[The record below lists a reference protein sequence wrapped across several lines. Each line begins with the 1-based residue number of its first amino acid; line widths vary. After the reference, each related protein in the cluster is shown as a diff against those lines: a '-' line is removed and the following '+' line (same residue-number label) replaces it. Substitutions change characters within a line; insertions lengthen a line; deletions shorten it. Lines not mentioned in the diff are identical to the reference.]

1 MNTRRR
7 PLIISGMTL
16 LAVPGTV
23 FSQAPGKVRRIG
35 FLWGSSKAASE
46 ESGAA
51 QAFVEGMREAG
62 YREQADY
69 VVESRYAGGDYS
81 ELAAIAQE
89 LVRNNYDVIVT
100 TGAAA
105 TQAVQKSTATTPVV
119 FAIVNDA
126 TGFVK
131 SLARPGG
138 NLTGL
143 TRNTA
148 EISPKHLE
156 FLRIVVPKLSRV
168 GLLVNPGNPSHASIR
183 NAVEEA
189 GHAIGVTVVGLDAR
203 NLEEITRAFGRAR
216 ELRFEAVIVPVDQLF
231 IGHKREIAMLALKGR
246 LPSMYAT
253 PDDVREGGLMS
264 YGPVYAEFFRQAARY
279 VDRIFNGM
287 KPADLPVEQP
297 TKYELAI
304 NLKTAK
310 ALGLTIP
317 QSLLLRADEVIQ

>member
-1 MNTRRR
+1 MTMRRR
-7 PLIISGMTL
+7 SLIISGMTL
-16 LAVPGTV
+16 LAPPGTI
-23 FSQAPGKVRRIG
+23 FAQATGKARRVG

-51 QAFVEGMREAG
+51 QAFAEGMRDAG

-69 VVESRYAGGDYS
+69 VVESRYASGQYS
-81 ELAAIAQE
+81 ELEAIAQE
-89 LVRNNYDVIVT
+89 VVRNNYDVIVT

-105 TQAVQKSTATTPVV
+105 TQAVQKLTATTPVV

-131 SLARPGG
+131 SLSRPGG

-156 FLRIVVPKLSRV
+156 FLRIVSPKLNRV
-168 GLLVNPGNPSHASIR
+168 GLLINPGNPSHATVR

-189 GHAIGVTVVGLDAR
+189 GHAIGVAVVELDAH
-203 NLEEITRAFGRAR
+203 NLEEITRAFGSAR

-231 IGHKREIAMLALKGR
+231 IGYKREIAMLALKGR
-246 LPSMYAT
+246 LPTMYAT
-253 PDDVREGGLMS
+253 PDDVREGGLIS
-264 YGPVYAEFFRQAARY
+264 YGPVYREFFRQAARY
-279 VDRIFNGM
+279 VDRILKGM
-287 KPADLPVEQP
+287 RPADLPVEQP

-304 NLKTAK
+304 NMKTAK
-310 ALGLTIP
+310 ALGIAIP
-317 QSLLLRADEVIQ
+317 QSLLLRADEVVQ

>member
-1 MNTRRR
+1 MTLRRR
-7 PLIISGMTL
+7 PWIIAGMSL
-16 LAVPGTV
+16 LVAPGAVN
-23 FSQAPGKVRRIG
+23 SQASGKPRRVG

-51 QAFVEGMREAG
+51 QAFADGMREAG
-62 YREQADY
+62 HREPTTY
-69 VVESRYAGGDYS
+69 VVESRYAGGQYA
-81 ELAAIAQE
+81 ELEAMAQE
-89 LVRNNYDVIVT
+89 LVRSNPDVIVT

-105 TQAVQKSTATTPVV
+105 TQAVQRLTTTTPVV

-131 SLARPGG
+131 SLAHPGG

-156 FLRIVVPKLSRV
+156 FLRIVLPRLSRI
-168 GLLVNPGNPSHASIR
+168 GLLTNPGNPSHANVRES
-183 NAVEEA
+183 VERA
-189 GHAIGVTVVGLDAR
+189 GHAIGVTVVGLEAR
-203 NLEEITRAFGRAR
+203 NADEIARAFGSAR
-216 ELRFEAVIVPVDQLF
+216 DLRLEAIIVPVDQLF
-231 IGHKREIAMLALKGR
+231 IGSKREIAMLALR
-246 LPSMYAT
+246 NRMPSMYAT

-279 VDRIFNGM
+279 VDRIFKGM

-304 NLKTAK
+304 NMKTAK
-310 ALGLTIP
+310 ALGVAIP
-317 QSLLLRADEVIQ
+317 QSLLLRADEVIH

>member
-1 MNTRRR
+1 MNIRRR
-7 PLIISGMTL
+7 PLLIGGVTL
-16 LAVPGTV
+16 LAASGTV
-23 FSQAPGKVRRIG
+23 LSQTPGKVRRVG
-35 FLWGSSKAASE
+35 FLWGGSKVASE

-51 QAFVEGMREAG
+51 RAFADGMREAG

-69 VVESRYAGGDYS
+69 VVESRYAGGHYS
-81 ELAAIAQE
+81 ELEAIAQE
-89 LVRNNYDVIVT
+89 VVRNNYDVIVT

-105 TQAVQKSTATTPVV
+105 TQAVQKLTTTTPVV

-131 SLARPGG
+131 SLAHPGG

-143 TRNTA
+143 TRNTV

-156 FLRIVVPKLSRV
+156 FLRIVAPKLNRV
-168 GLLVNPGNPSHASIR
+168 GLLANPGNPSHASVR
-183 NAVEEA
+183 NAVGEA
-189 GHAIGVTVVGLDAR
+189 AHAIGVTVVGLDAR
-203 NLEEITRAFGRAR
+203 DLEEITRAFGRAR
-216 ELRFEAVIVPVDQLF
+216 ELRVEAVIVPVDQLF
-231 IGHKREIAMLALKGR
+231 VGYKREIAMLALKGR

-264 YGPVYAEFFRQAARY
+264 YGPVYSEFFRQSARY
-279 VDRIFNGM
+279 VDRIIKGM

-304 NLKTAK
+304 NMRTAK
-310 ALGLTIP
+310 ALGITIP
-317 QSLLLRADEVIQ
+317 QSLLVRADEVLE

>member
-1 MNTRRR
+1 MHIQRRA
-7 PLIISGMTL
+7 LIIGATVL
-16 LAVPGTV
+16 LGAPCTV
-23 FSQAPGKVRRIG
+23 LSQTPGKVRRIG
-35 FLWGSSKAASE
+35 FLWGGSKASSE

-51 QAFVEGMREAG
+51 RAFVEGMHDAG

-69 VVESRYAGGDYS
+69 VVESRYAGGRYS
-81 ELAAIAQE
+81 DLEAIAQE
-89 LVRNNYDVIVT
+89 LVRSNCDVIVT

-105 TQAVQKSTATTPVV
+105 TQAVQKLTATTPVV

-126 TGFVK
+126 TGFVN

-168 GLLVNPGNPSHASIR
+168 GLLANPGNPSHASVR
-183 NAVEEA
+183 TALEEA
-189 GHAIGVTVVGLDAR
+189 GHAIGIAVVGLAAR
-203 NLEEITRAFGRAR
+203 NLEEITQAFGRAR
-216 ELRFEAVIVPVDQLF
+216 ELRIEAVIVPVDQLF
-231 IGHKREIAMLALKGR
+231 IGYKREIAMLALKGR

-279 VDRIFNGM
+279 VDRILKGM

-304 NLKTAK
+304 NMKTAK
-310 ALGLTIP
+310 ALGIAIP